1 MIDFF
6 RQKRGY
12 GSAEEMAQSYL
23 KEYFENREIVFP
35 INPFRMLLDAGII
48 FSFRNFKKVEGIYI
62 PAGDERDVPIVGINI
77 NRPIT
82 RQRFTAAHELCHHVK
97 DADKQSICVTG
108 SNDEVERFAEDFAAA
123 LLMPLDELRRQ
134 VDVRRKNG
142 YVSFE
147 AVLEIADYFG
157 VSFLSCLFRIAY
169 KLGAIDG
176 DTDSKQLKKRAK
188 KFEPEK
194 KREAL
199 GLTHLKLYEDLIDS
213 YGEALS
219 FKPSLF
225 ALNVFQSNYI
235 YNDSRLEGLDVEPVQ
250 VAEIVADLRLN
261 KQYSEYCKEENEAY
275 LSIAGHSL
283 MYQEIFN
290 NPLKET
296 SSAFDT
302 VGLNRKLFSYFPNPE
317 FGGNFRQSNT
327 LVIGAKF
334 DTVDYS
340 QIINH
345 MVAVDKEI
353 KEIFSKKNS
362 MPLSKHLESLFKIHH
377 DLTVIHP
384 FIDGNGRTLR
394 VFLNIQ
400 LMMSGVSPVYVKV
413 EEKKEYLKALETADV
428 KGNCDALFEFMFKIL
443 MRTNMELNSE

>member
-1 MIDFF
+1 M
-6 RQKRGY
+6 
-12 GSAEEMAQSYL
+12 
-23 KEYFENREIVFP
+23 
-35 INPFRMLLDAGII
+35 
-48 FSFRNFKKVEGIYI
+48 
-62 PAGDERDVPIVGINI
+62 
-77 NRPIT
+77 
-82 RQRFTAAHELCHHVK
+82 
-97 DADKQSICVTG
+97 
-108 SNDEVERFAEDFAAA
+108 
-123 LLMPLDELRRQ
+123 
-134 VDVRRKNG
+134 
-142 YVSFE
+142 
-147 AVLEIADYFG
+147 
-157 VSFLSCLFRIAY
+157 
-169 KLGAIDG
+169 
-176 DTDSKQLKKRAK
+176 
-188 KFEPEK
+188 
-194 KREAL
+194 
-199 GLTHLKLYEDLIDS
+199 
-213 YGEALS
+213 
-219 FKPSLF
+219 
-225 ALNVFQSNYI
+225 
-235 YNDSRLEGLDVEPVQ
+235 DVEPVQ

-345 MVAVDKEI
+345 MVEVDKEI

>member
-1 MIDFF
+1 MVI
-6 RQKRGY
+6 
-12 GSAEEMAQSYL
+12 L
-23 KEYFENREIVFP
+23 I
-35 INPFRMLLDAGII
+35 
-48 FSFRNFKKVEGIYI
+48 RN
-62 PAGDERDVPIVGINI
+62 N
-77 NRPIT
+77 
-82 RQRFTAAHELCHHVK
+82 
-97 DADKQSICVTG
+97 
-108 SNDEVERFAEDFAAA
+108 
-123 LLMPLDELRRQ
+123 
-134 VDVRRKNG
+134 
-142 YVSFE
+142 
-147 AVLEIADYFG
+147 
-157 VSFLSCLFRIAY
+157 
-169 KLGAIDG
+169 
-176 DTDSKQLKKRAK
+176 SKSEQ

-345 MVAVDKEI
+345 MVEVDKEI

-362 MPLSKHLESLFKIHH
+362 MSLSKHLESLFKIHH